1 MTKDTDLLKR
11 LRMADEY
18 LPLGHDGWEAAD
30 RIEALEAELHLMKTS
45 GVAEV
50 AVRNPSV
57 MEYMKHWEGRA
68 ETAEAKLA
76 KNEALMQAGFAEYER
91 RLAKAVEAAY
101 REGFLAGT
109 ADGWVNNPRI
119 KVEWKRSKALAE
131 LKGDKT

>member
-1 MTKDTDLLKR
+1 MTKDNDLVKKLRKR
-11 LRMADEY
+11 QEFEFI
-18 LPLGHDGWEAAD
+18 DGYKRIEWEDDDALEAAD
-30 RIEALEAELHLMKTS
+30 RIEAL
-45 GVAEV
+45 
-50 AVRNPSV
+50 
-57 MEYMKHWEGRA
+57 
-68 ETAEAKLA
+68 EAKLA
-76 KNEALMQAGFAEYER
+76 KNEALMQAGFAEYQR